1 MGYGEFAFRSSRVF
15 GIGIFDAGLAAGPE
29 RTRRHREASA
39 LAAGMS
45 RGASRVIEGRAV
57 AVEPELSAFEAGA
70 RIFHQKFGPGNIVA
84 VDGVKLTID
93 FDKAGRKLVQSSFV
107 SRLS

>member
-1 MGYGEFAFRSSRVF
+1 VF
-15 GIGIFDAGLAAGPE
+15 SGSAYSTPGW
-29 RTRRHREASA
+29 RRARENAPPSGGFGA
-39 LAAGMS
+39 AAGMS

-57 AVEPELSAFEAGA
+57 AVEPESSAFEPGA
-70 RIFHQKFGPGNIVA
+70 RIFHQKFGSGNIVA